1 MLIPMIRLPVRG
13 LRTLASSMQAGTV
26 SIYDQ
31 GNLCNLASYLAVCA
45 QGLQRHTTV
54 SFLC

>member
-1 MLIPMIRLPVRG
+1 
-13 LRTLASSMQAGTV
+13 MQAGTV